1 MYWLSPLDIAA
12 MAWLGVCWSAY
23 AWMCD
28 RSPRGEQGLMKVVHP
43 YRERWLREC
52 VVRDNRMV
60 DAALVGNLMRSVSF
74 FASTSILILGGL
86 LTALGY
92 TERGMEI
99 TAELPLAKHTSA
111 ALWETKVLLLIAIF
125 FYAFFKLS
133 WSLRQYNVLSVMIGA
148 APAPGAAQA
157 EQEAFVRSGTGIS
170 SFAGDEFLRGMR
182 AYYFGMAAVTWFI
195 QPWLFIAVTT
205 LVVAILY
212 WREFRSSVL
221 RSIRDTAPDRS
232 PDSPGVS
239 PPRA

>member
-1 MYWLSPLDIAA
+1 MFWLSPLDVAA
-12 MAWLGVCWSAY
+12 AAWLSVCWMAY

-28 RSPRGEQGLMKVVHP
+28 RSPRGERGLMKVVHA
-43 YRERWLREC
+43 YRARWLREC

-60 DAALVGNLMRSVSF
+60 DAALVNNLMRSVSF

-86 LTALGY
+86 LTALAY

-99 TAELPLAKHTSA
+99 TAELPMAKRTSA
-111 ALWETKVLLLIAIF
+111 ALWDAKVLLLIGIF
-125 FYAFFKLS
+125 FYAFFKFS

-148 APAPGAAQA
+148 APAPGAAPA
-157 EQEAFVRSGTGIS
+157 EREAFVGSGTKIS
-170 SFAGDEFLRGMR
+170 CFAGDEFIRGMR

-212 WREFRSSVL
+212 WREFRSSAL
-221 RSIRDTAPDRS
+221 RSIRDAAPGH
-232 PDSPGVS
+232 PPG
-239 PPRA
+239 

>member
-1 MYWLSPLDIAA
+1 VFWLSPLDVAA
-12 MAWLGVCWSAY
+12 LAWLALCWMAY

-28 RSPRGEQGLMKVVHP
+28 RSPRGEQGLMKVVHA

-60 DAALVGNLMRSVSF
+60 DAALVNNLMRSVSF

-92 TERGMEI
+92 AERAMEI
-99 TAELPLAKHTSA
+99 TAELPLAKRTSA
-111 ALWETKVLLLIAIF
+111 TLWETKVLLLIAIF
-125 FYAFFKLS
+125 FYAFFKFS

-148 APAPGAAQA
+148 APPPGAAA
-157 EQEAFVRSGTGIS
+157 NEREAFVRTGTGIS
-170 SFAGDEFLRGMR
+170 SYAGDEFIRGMR

-205 LVVAILY
+205 LVVGILY
-212 WREFRSSVL
+212 WREFRSMAL
-221 RSIRDTAPDRS
+221 QSIRDTAP
-232 PDSPGVS
+232 GK
-239 PPRA
+239 PPC

>member
-1 MYWLSPLDIAA
+1 MFWLPPLDLAAVAWLSA
-12 MAWLGVCWSAY
+12 CWMAY

-28 RSPRGEQGLMKVVHP
+28 RSPRGEQGLMKVVHA

-92 TERGMEI
+92 AERAMEI
-99 TAELPLAKHTSA
+99 TAELPMARRTSA
-111 ALWETKVLLLIAIF
+111 VLWETKVLLLLAIF

-148 APAPGAAQA
+148 APAPGASQA
-157 EQEAFVRSGTGIS
+157 EQEQFVIAGTRIS
-170 SFAGDEFLRGMR
+170 SFAGDEFIRGMR

-221 RSIRDTAPDRS
+221 RSLRDTAPGRR
-232 PDSPGVS
+232 PG
-239 PPRA
+239 

>member
-1 MYWLSPLDIAA
+1 MFWLSPLDIAA
-12 MAWLGVCWSAY
+12 VAWLSVCWMAY

-28 RSPRGEQGLMKVVHP
+28 RSPRGEQGLMKVVHA

-92 TERGMEI
+92 AERGMEI
-99 TAELPLAKHTSA
+99 TAELPMAKRTSA
-111 ALWETKVLLLIAIF
+111 ALWETKVLMLIGIF

-148 APAPGAAQA
+148 APAPGAAPA
-157 EQEAFVRSGTGIS
+157 EQDAFVDSGTRIS
-170 SFAGDEFLRGMR
+170 SFAGDEFIRGMR

-195 QPWLFIAVTT
+195 QPWLFIIMTT
-205 LVVAILY
+205 LVVAVQY
-212 WREFRSSVL
+212 WRDFGSATLKAMRGENGG
-221 RSIRDTAPDRS
+221 DE
-232 PDSPGVS
+232 
-239 PPRA
+239 

>member
-1 MYWLSPLDIAA
+1 MFSLSLLDVSAL
-12 MAWLGVCWSAY
+12 AWLALCWMAY

-28 RSPRGEQGLMKVVHP
+28 RSARGEEGLMKVVHA

-52 VVRDNRMV
+52 VVRENRMV

-92 TERGMEI
+92 AERAMEI
-99 TAELPLAKHTSA
+99 TAELPMAKRTSA
-111 ALWETKVLLLIAIF
+111 GLWETKVLLLLGIF

-148 APAPGAAQA
+148 APAPGASQA
-157 EQEAFVRSGTGIS
+157 EQEQFVLAGTRIS
-170 SFAGDEFLRGMR
+170 SFAGDEFIRGMR

-205 LVVAILY
+205 VVVAILY

-221 RSIRDTAPDRS
+221 RSLRDTAPGR
-232 PDSPGVS
+232 PPG
-239 PPRA
+239 